1 VKSLVCVTCRT
12 FAVLVICLSCLPVR
26 SFGQTPSAF
35 TPQGVPIYSA
45 PNTYPN
51 PNPGV
56 IPETA
61 PINRDQAQWTKDRN
75 QCVQY
80 FARIQMSPS
89 QLAGLP
95 PVSRTQLLNCQD
107 MIAAP
112 VRVAPAPAGTPA
124 GIMAPLVIPTPE
136 PAVSGDFSP
145 AVAPLTSLGSTSPLP
160 PFAGADQKACGVIPE
175 QPPQPNVNEGEP
187 PNEAA
192 DVSRTENA
200 QFSNNVGLYVYN
212 KSGTLIAPGSGWSN
226 PETDYTFWC
235 GPGHNGANGQ
245 PLPGCSTYGS
255 TTSLSD
261 TDIAYDPA
269 AHRWMLT
276 EMETQIGLPVAIG
289 VYFAISNQDDATDQP
304 GYWSRYYLG
313 STCPA
318 NYPYLDQPIL
328 GYSSSWVAI
337 NTACFSYSQTQG
349 ATEGMDTVTL
359 IPTSYLT
366 SPPQTMAPPIYAV
379 GPDNHMRP
387 SRDVSASGYPY
398 LYLVGTYLP
407 MTGAG
412 AQPVIDFLT
421 VDSDAVFNLAATTT
435 LNVAAGTYMLPVGSQ
450 LGCSTYGCEI
460 NAEDARI
467 DHVVL
472 QQGIDGNHYLAAAF
486 ATGWGSAGS
495 QIAFF
500 VQQAENPSNI
510 VLIGTQTDEYTLAF
524 PTIAM
529 DPQFNTQMAFTIFS
543 PTAYPWVDWNFFNM
557 RTNAEAGV
565 GAFLSD
571 GVLVGSANTYQGE
584 ENCGNASGLQRWG
597 DYNTTVWDANAPSPS
612 GKPDSFWNVV
622 EYSNGTTDPQNTQY
636 GLDDE
641 SSDWFQMGDPL
652 PWFISS
658 ARNST
663 SCADGGTCSVT
674 VSAPAG
680 VQPGDVLIA
689 QLNLGRNTVVLPG
702 ANGWTFLPLSSINN
716 QTVTD
721 TYTLQGSIPCGVWD
735 SGWLAAHTYAAGES
749 QYTFTHPSLYYDACG
764 AQWYPRLEAY
774 LVAYR
779 DADYTQPNF
788 SNYLVNGYATN
799 TQAVS
804 IPFGPMSLLGQGT
817 LIDSLVDAPVPEN
830 SISLGPASPTLTFE
844 STAQDDA
851 SGHFDLD
858 AGIPS
863 AVTTGSY
870 TASYTDYSKCP
881 AGYICTWLDWMAY
894 LPEL

>member
-1 VKSLVCVTCRT
+1 VKSLICVTCRT
-12 FAVLVICLSCLPVR
+12 LAVLVIFSAMLPAS

-61 PINRDQAQWTKDRN
+61 PINRDQTQWTKDRN
-75 QCVQY
+75 QCLQY
-80 FARIQMSPS
+80 FARSEMSPS
-89 QLAGLP
+89 QQASLP
-95 PVSRTQLLNCQD
+95 PMSEATSRAILAHCRS
-107 MIAAP
+107 MIAPP
-112 VRVAPAPAGTPA
+112 VPVAPAPAAPPLPLGPA
-124 GIMAPLVIPTPE
+124 APLPFSTP
-136 PAVSGDFSP
+136 VQGSFSP
-145 AVAPLTSLGSTSPLP
+145 AAPPTGLGSTTPFLN
-160 PFAGADQKACGVIPE
+160 FAGADQQACTLGDG
-175 QPPQPNVNEGEP
+175 QPPD
-187 PNEAA
+187 EAA
-192 DVSRTENA
+192 DVSPTQNV
-200 QFSNNVGLYVYN
+200 QFTNNVGLYVYN
-212 KSGTLIAPGSGWSN
+212 KGGNLIAPGSGWSN
-226 PETDYTFWC
+226 PETVFTFWC
-235 GPGHNGANGQ
+235 GQNGASGQ
-245 PLPGCSTYGS
+245 PLPGCSTYP
-255 TTSLSD
+255 TPTNFTD
-261 TDIAYDPA
+261 TQVAYDPA
-269 AHRWMLT
+269 AHRWLLT
-276 EMETQIGLPVAIG
+276 TMETQNNQG
-289 VYFAISNQDDATDQP
+289 VGIYFAISNQDDATDQP
-304 GYWSRYYLG
+304 GHWSRYFLG
-313 STCPA
+313 SPCPA
-318 NYPYLDQPIL
+318 SYFTDQPML
-328 GYSSSWVAI
+328 GYNSNWIAI
-337 NTACFSYSQTQG
+337 DTLCFDQSGNEVNDTISVIPASY
-349 ATEGMDTVTL
+349 VT
-359 IPTSYLT
+359 T
-366 SPPQTMAPPIYAV
+366 PPQTITPSNTSV
-379 GPDNHMRP
+379 GPTMHMRP

-398 LYLVGTYLP
+398 LYLVGSSLP
-407 MTGAG
+407 TSGSG
-412 AQPVIDFLT
+412 AQPIIYFDKIDPNGII
-421 VDSDAVFNLAATTT
+421 VLAATTT
-435 LNVAAGTYMLPVGSQ
+435 LNVAAGTDLLPIGSQ
-450 LGCSTYGCEI
+450 LGCSTYGCQI
-460 NAEDARI
+460 DVGDARI
-467 DHVVL
+467 DQVVL
-472 QQGIDGNHYLAAAF
+472 QQGLDGNHYLAAGF
-486 ATGWGSAGS
+486 ATGWNSSGS
-495 QIAFF
+495 QIVGF
-500 VQQAENPSNI
+500 VQEAENPSNVVAI
-510 VLIGTQTDEYTLAF
+510 AGQWSGYTMSY

-529 DPQFNTQMAFTIFS
+529 DPTFNVQFTFTEFS
-543 PTAYPWVDWNFFNM
+543 PTGYPLVEWYLYNM
-557 RTNAEAGV
+557 RVNYGV
-565 GAFLSD
+565 TDTLLNYGTLET
-571 GVLVGSANTYQGE
+571 SADTYQGQQI
-584 ENCGNASGLQRWG
+584 CDSQTTPQRWG

-622 EYSNGTTDPQNTQY
+622 EYSNGSTNNPQGN
-636 GLDDE
+636 DDE
-641 SSDWFQMGDPL
+641 SSEWFQMGDPL
-652 PWFISS
+652 PWFIGS

-689 QLNLGRNTVVLPG
+689 QLNLGRNTEVLPG

-830 SISLGPASPTLTFE
+830 SISLSSTAPPSFSFE

-858 AGIPS
+858 AGIPGP
-863 AVTTGSY
+863 VTTGSY

-881 AGYICTWLDWMAY
+881 EGYICTWLDWMAY